1 MAFFKSRGF
10 STTSGDPFFDAVI
23 SYAATE
29 NTEYVGVNA
38 IRNSDVFTAIKILAS
53 DIATNPIMLKE
64 NGIDVMD
71 SNLYHLLNVQPNQFS
86 TAFHFKFALIA
97 NMLLNGNSYARIKK
111 LPNGQPYELEFLPVS
126 TMTVKLTDNN
136 IQYVYQSDD
145 GSQYTLKKEDVL
157 HFKYFTADGLSG
169 ISPLLALKKEIAM
182 IDAGNNTLLNFFK
195 QGINSSGILEVKQ
208 ANLNAEAKQNIRE
221 KFEEANAGDENA
233 QRTIIV
239 DSTMKY
245 TPIQVNTEVLQLVN
259 NNVYSTKQIAKA
271 FGIPLERFGME
282 LVNTS
287 SEAANL
293 SYLQN
298 TLSHYFAVFTSE
310 LNIKLLS
317 YPDNISKS
325 FAFNTNAI
333 LQVSEE
339 KLIEL
344 LTKSVQGSMMTINEA
359 RKRLGL
365 QPVEGGDTLI
375 VSLNYAQINNFL
387 KGEGKADEEG

>member
-29 NTEYVGVNA
+29 NMEYVGVNA
-38 IRNSDVFTAIKILAS
+38 IRNSDIFTAIKILAS
-53 DIATNPIMLKE
+53 DIATNPIMLKA

-71 SNLYHLLNVQPNQFS
+71 SNLYHLLNVQPNPFS

-136 IQYVYQSDD
+136 IQYVYQSDN

-208 ANLNAEAKQNIRE
+208 ANLNAEAKQNIRD

-233 QRTIIV
+233 QRTIII

-365 QPVEGGDTLI
+365 QPVDGGDTLI

-387 KGEGKADEEG
+387 KGEADEEG

>member
-1 MAFFKSRGF
+1 MPFFKKRGI
-10 STTSGDPFFDAVI
+10 TGTSGDPFFDAVI

-29 NTEYVGVNA
+29 SAEFVGINA
-38 IRNSDVFTAIKILAS
+38 IRNSDIFTAVKIIAS
-53 DIATNPIMLKE
+53 DIATNPIILKE
-64 NGIDVMD
+64 NGIDVTNKD
-71 SNLYHLLNVQPNQFS
+71 LYHLLNVQPNPFTS
-86 TAFHFKFALIA
+86 AFHFKFALAA
-97 NMLLNGNSYARIKK
+97 NMLLNGNSYARIKR
-111 LPNGQPYELEFLPVS
+111 LPSGQPYELEFIPVS
-126 TMTVKLTDNN
+126 TMTVEMTDQT
-136 IQYVYQSDD
+136 IEYIYQSENGQQHKLDKDD
-145 GSQYTLKKEDVL
+145 IL
-157 HFKYFTADGLSG
+157 HFKYFSVDGLSG
-169 ISPLLALKKEIAM
+169 ISPLLALKKETAM

-195 QGINSSGILEVKQ
+195 QGINSSGILEVSQ
-208 ANLNAEAKQNIRE
+208 ANLNAEAKKVIRE

-233 QRTIIV
+233 QRTIIL

-245 TPIQVNTEVLQLVN
+245 TPIEVNTEVLQLVN

-287 SEAANL
+287 SESANL
-293 SYLQN
+293 SYLQG

-317 YPDNISKS
+317 YPDNVAK
-325 FAFNTNAI
+325 FFNFNTNAI
-333 LQVSEE
+333 LQVTEE

-365 QPVEGGDTLI
+365 QPVEGGDKLLA
-375 VSLNYAQINNFL
+375 SLNFARIDD
-387 KGEGKADEEG
+387 EGR